1 MTHTVSRHSL
11 CCYLRLCYLLR
22 KHFVVLWRI
31 SKWERM
37 SLPLLPLSKY
47 CFPSSFLTPPL
58 LFSVS
63 SRYYKKS
70 SPYSLC
76 SFENIAKMHRKK
88 GKTRLKALQK
98 SRNHFRGAFLF
109 CQKLSFSEKTVNFAL
124 SPLFSLSLF
133 LFFLPVI
140 GLAGWSSVR
149 LHKQRS
155 PGSCYKYVYQ
165 TLV

>member
-47 CFPSSFLTPPL
+47 CFPSSFLPPPL

-109 CQKLSFSEKTVNFAL
+109 CQSEVMFFGENCELCSLPSFL
-124 SPLFSLSLF
+124 SLSLS
-133 LFFLPVI
+133 LLSSCNWI
-140 GLAGWSSVR
+140 GWLKFS
-149 LHKQRS
+149 
-155 PGSCYKYVYQ
+155 
-165 TLV
+165 